1 VSAVR
6 YLVGID
12 LGTSNTA
19 VAYAEH
25 SRGPG
30 PPEIRLFEIDQL
42 TSLGEVAPRPTLPSV
57 RYHPAEGEIGDRDMQ
72 LPWSGS
78 EPAGVPRGLVGEL
91 AREMGAQVPGRQ
103 VCSAKSWLS
112 HESVDRTA
120 AILPWGMAEGVAKVS
135 PVAAGA
141 SYLAHIHA
149 AWNHRFADAPL
160 SRQEIIV
167 TVPASFDEGARAL
180 TQEAARL
187 AGLPRVRLVEEPQA
201 AFYDWLFRHRQTL
214 ADELKDTRLALV
226 CDIGGGTT
234 DFTLLKVE
242 RGDGLPRV
250 SRIAVGDHLML
261 GGDNM
266 DLGLAQVAEGRLGSG
281 GGKLGTAQ
289 LAQLVQQCRRAK
301 EALLAAQAPDNT
313 PVTLLGRGAGLIGGA
328 RRTQLSRQEVTHMVV
343 DGFLPRVPIDERPQR
358 IRSGLVAFGL
368 PYASDP
374 AITRHLAAFLGA
386 HAEVARD
393 ALGDASPPSGQTPVP
408 DALLLNGGVFRSA
421 ALAERLS
428 SVLGEWR
435 GAPVQ
440 VLHNDQ
446 PDLAVA
452 RGAVAYGLAR
462 QGSAPRIASGAARS
476 FLVLLDEAEGE
487 RLGVCLLPR
496 GTEEGRE
503 IRLSERTFAL
513 RVGQPV
519 KFDLAS
525 SSADTAWVP
534 GELIPYEEGR
544 FHRLPPI
551 ATVLDGDAGR
561 GGDLPV
567 QLVTSLTEV
576 GTLEIHCV
584 GVDDPTRR
592 WRLELQV
599 RGGPQ
604 APAALQGASDALP
617 PRFDEAAGLI
627 GRLYGPPSQ
636 EVEAKAIKRLRTDLE
651 KCLGPRDR
659 WSSFLLRELYV
670 AVWDGAGR
678 RRRSADH
685 ERVWLN
691 LAGFCL
697 RPGFGYPLDDWR
709 VKELWGV
716 HRQGVQFIPDAQV
729 WSEWWTLW
737 RRVAGGLD
745 EQAQT
750 RLLDDLAFELQPPGS
765 GKHKKPPGPRKQGYD
780 DMVRLAASLE
790 RVPVERK
797 VELGDWWLTRLRK
810 PKEGAHTW
818 WALGRLGVRVPQ
830 YGSAHQVVPGE
841 VAARWLE
848 ALLGLDWKAVQ
859 PAPLAAVSIARV
871 SGDRERDLD
880 EDLRERVAERVAA
893 ARTPERW
900 RQMVREPVQLDE
912 ADERLVF
919 GESLPPG
926 LRLID

>member
-1 VSAVR
+1 VNAVR

-19 VAYAEH
+19 VAYAQ
-25 SRGPG
+25 RAGG
-30 PPEIRLFEIDQL
+30 AKPPEIRLFEIEQL
-42 TSLGEVAPRPTLPSV
+42 TALGEVAPRPTLPSV
-57 RYHPAEGEIGDRDMQ
+57 RYHPAEDEIGDRDLQ
-72 LPWSGS
+72 LPWSGT
-78 EPAGVPRGLVGEL
+78 ELAGVPRGLVGEL
-91 AREMGAQVPGRQ
+91 ARELGAQVPGRL
-103 VCSAKSWLS
+103 VSSAKSWLS
-112 HESVDRTA
+112 HEAVDRTA
-120 AILPWGMAEGVAKVS
+120 AILPWGAAEGVAKVS
-135 PVAAGA
+135 PLAASA

-149 AWNHRFADAPL
+149 AWNHRFPEAPL
-160 SRQEIIV
+160 ARQEIII

-187 AGLPRVRLVEEPQA
+187 AGLPRIRLVEEPQA
-201 AFYDWLFRHRQTL
+201 AFYDWLFRHRETL
-214 ADELKDTRLALV
+214 AEALKDTRLALV
-226 CDIGGGTT
+226 CDVGGGTT

-242 RGDGLPRV
+242 SGDGLPRV

-266 DLGLAQVAEGRLGSG
+266 DLGLAQVAEGRLGAR

-301 EALLAAQAPDNT
+301 ETLLAEQAPDST

-328 RRTQLSRQEVTHMVV
+328 RRTQLSREEVIHMVV
-343 DGFLPRVPIDERPQR
+343 DGFLPRVPVGERPQR
-358 IRSGLVAFGL
+358 LRSGLVAFGL
-368 PYASDP
+368 TYASDP

-386 HAEVARD
+386 HAEVARE
-393 ALGDASPPSGQTPVP
+393 ALGDAAPPPGQTPVP

-421 ALAERLS
+421 ALAERLAS
-428 SVLGEWR
+428 LLGEWR
-435 GAPVQ
+435 GAPLHL
-440 VLHNDQ
+440 LHNDQ
-446 PDLAVA
+446 PDLAVG
-452 RGAVAYGLAR
+452 RGAVAYALAR

-476 FLVLLDEAEGE
+476 YLVLLDEGEGQ
-487 RLGVCLLPR
+487 RVGVCLLPR

-503 IRLSERTFAL
+503 VRLSERTFAL

-519 KFDLAS
+519 KLDLVS
-525 SSADTAWVP
+525 SSADTPCAP
-534 GELIPYEEGR
+534 GDLIPYEEGR

-551 ATVLDGDAGR
+551 ATVLESGAVR

-567 QLVTSLTEV
+567 QLVCSLTEV

-584 GVDDPTRR
+584 GVDDPDRR

-599 RGGPQ
+599 RGTPQ
-604 APAALQGASDALP
+604 APAALQSGSDTLP
-617 PRFDEAAGLI
+617 PRFDEAVELI

-636 EVEAKAIKRLRTDLE
+636 KVEAKAIKRLRSDLE
-651 KCLGPRDR
+651 RCLGPRDR
-659 WSSFLLRELYV
+659 WGSFLLRELYV
-670 AVWDGAGR
+670 AVWDGARR

-709 VKELWGV
+709 ARELWELYG
-716 HRQGVQFIPDAQV
+716 QGVQFVQDSQV

-737 RRVAGGLD
+737 RRVAGGLG
-745 EQAQT
+745 EPAQT
-750 RLLDDLAFELQPPGS
+750 RLLDDLAFDLQPAGS
-765 GKHKKPPGPRKQGYD
+765 AQHKKPPGPRRQGYD

-797 VELGDWWLTRLRK
+797 AELGDWWLKRLRK
-810 PKEGAHTW
+810 PKEGTHTW

-830 YGSAHQVVPGE
+830 YGSAHQVVPAD
-841 VAARWLE
+841 VAGRWLE
-848 ALLGLDWKAVQ
+848 ALLRLDWKAVQ
-859 PAPLAAVSIARV
+859 PAPLAAASIARV
-871 SGDRERDLD
+871 SGDRERDLK
-880 EDLRERVAERVAA
+880 EVLREQVAERLAA
-893 ARTPERW
+893 AKTPERW
-900 RQMVREPVQLDE
+900 RQMVREQVQLDE